1 MGRMQRTR
9 KENSFLSG
17 TSLLWLVPSSFPPP
31 PRPHLFSAVSD
42 PHNVLHGGTAETPQ
56 AGHSRGSPSSGGRPV
71 PDWPSGTRRA
81 LGWPL
86 PARPRLPGSPPGLLS
101 SLGQLSSASPA
112 PSPGG
117 PVPNSVP
124 ALPGSSCWGW
134 GSPTLSVTPA
144 FPAPTREALLWPG
157 GRGCEQGLWG
167 EAQGPPWE
175 ARTRSKTHRSKSS
188 GSRAWPGEIPCVPG
202 GCCRGRSQEEGEDRK
217 QVFRD
222 MNSSEEGGA
231 KTYPKAGQGI
241 LGNGVLL
248 PLGAGRAEGPAIRSR
263 SLRPGEPPPSAPP
276 TLFSLPALPCCFFE
290 LEAASGYSLAHS
302 RGLINFHG
310 LID

>member
-217 QVFRD
+217 QKISFPVLRKGEAQLPSW
-222 MNSSEEGGA
+222 NSSGIGMA
-231 KTYPKAGQGI
+231 PPLPAQLQGPP
-241 LGNGVLL
+241 LL
-248 PLGAGRAEGPAIRSR
+248 P
-263 SLRPGEPPPSAPP
+263 AP
-276 TLFSLPALPCCFFE
+276 SLPRPPASCLP
-290 LEAASGYSLAHS
+290 SQSPQ
-302 RGLINFHG
+302 
-310 LID
+310 